1 MKEYPRHP
9 VNRAMVVLCYK
20 QPYIDWVKTAG
31 PFPMELT
38 LEEANDDG
46 DAFLIPAYDSHIDPV
61 ETTEDAVK
69 WVEKRWRMFFEHI
82 LMSWIEDESA
92 WPKKRTLK
100 MFREWF
106 AVEYKSMI
114 WDMGVEP
121 LMVEE
126 FAEVLE
132 DDLDGI
138 LPDEGT
144 LLH

>member
-1 MKEYPRHP
+1 MTEYPKYP
-9 VNRAMVVLCYK
+9 VNRAMVVLRYK

-31 PFPMELT
+31 PLPMELT

-61 ETTEDAVK
+61 ECTEDAVK

-82 LMSWIEDESA
+82 LMSWIADESA

-100 MFREWF
+100 LFREWF

-114 WDMGVEP
+114 WDMGTEP

-126 FAEVLE
+126 FEEVLE
-132 DDLDGI
+132 DDLGDI
-138 LPDEGT
+138 FPDEGA